1 MSVRMHVPRV
11 RRRWLVVGLV
21 ALLVVFA
28 AYRVLDSPTW
38 IYYYR
43 VLDDRTLVVGTVSGP
58 GASTRVTDVTE
69 TPSTATII
77 VRSLFIQLG
86 PATGG
91 GTPYESVAKLHD
103 PLGSRTVI
111 DGSSGL
117 PVQRANCPP
126 PAVFA
131 PVCP

>member
-1 MSVRMHVPRV
+1 MRVPRV

-21 ALLVVFA
+21 ALLVVFV
-28 AYRVLDSPTW
+28 AYRLLDSPTW

-43 VLDDRTLVVGTVSGP
+43 VLDERTLAVQTISGP
-58 GASTRVTDVTE
+58 GASVRVTDVTE
-69 TPSTATII
+69 TTSTVTIT
-77 VRSLFIQLG
+77 VRSFFIQLG
-86 PATGG
+86 PATTEGV
-91 GTPYESVAKLHD
+91 PYESIAKLQD

-117 PVQRANCPP
+117 PVQRAHCPP
-126 PAVFA
+126 PDVFA

>member
-1 MSVRMHVPRV
+1 M
-11 RRRWLVVGLV
+11 RRRWVVVALVV
-21 ALLVVFA
+21 LLLAVVT
-28 AYRVLDSPTW
+28 YRLLDSPTW

-43 VLDDRTLVVGTVSGP
+43 VLDDRTLLAGTTTGP
-58 GASTRVTDVTE
+58 GAWVRVTDVVE
-69 TPSTATII
+69 TPSTVTIT
-77 VRSLFIQLG
+77 VRSLYVQLG
-86 PATGG
+86 P
-91 GTPYESVAKLHD
+91 GTAEGVTYESVAKLHE
-103 PLGSRTVI
+103 PLGSRPVI

>member
-1 MSVRMHVPRV
+1 MVMRIRRP
-11 RRRWLVVGLV
+11 RRRWVVLALVVGLV
-21 ALLVVFA
+21 FI
-28 AYRVLDSPTW
+28 AYRLLDSATW

-43 VLDDRTLVVGTVSGP
+43 ALDDRTLVVGTVSGP
-58 GASTRVTDVTE
+58 GAWVRVTSVTE
-69 TPSTATII
+69 TPTTVTIT
-77 VRSLFIQLG
+77 VDSLFIQLG
-86 PATGG
+86 PATAEGV
-91 GTPYESVAKLHD
+91 PHESVAKLHD
-103 PLGSRTVI
+103 PIDSRTVI